1 MWLKGIHFVKQSKH
15 NTNKKD
21 KSIVGLFYLLF
32 FSCKTIIR
40 LQERRKS
47 TAATALS
54 NLRRDSQI
62 PVPVTVPVPVPPVV
76 ETAQSLAGETIA
88 ESVEDE
94 EENKVTVGVDD
105 GELGIPDLPELSKST
120 SLKYQVFN
128 GRQWHK
134 I

>member
-1 MWLKGIHFVKQSKH
+1 M
-15 NTNKKD
+15 
-21 KSIVGLFYLLF
+21 
-32 FSCKTIIR
+32 
-40 LQERRKS
+40 
-47 TAATALS
+47 
-54 NLRRDSQI
+54 
-62 PVPVTVPVPVPPVV
+62 